1 MAEFKLGRIKFVYQ
15 GAWSQNFAYV
25 VDDVVTVSGKTYI
38 CVVSHTSTNTT
49 TGFATD
55 LAFNPTKWSIIAEG
69 QLWRGSWANNTYY
82 NSGDLIQYG
91 GLVYTANTAHTSV
104 ATNAPLTVTG
114 ASGTGSVATITFAS
128 QVVQPFLVGSS
139 ITVAGITTTASGYN
153 ATATV
158 TACTLTSVSYT
169 NSTTATYTTAG
180 TVVGTLQTGLETDQ
194 SKWDIFAQAFS
205 WNNAWAINTR
215 YKVRDLIYYGGQT
228 YVCNA
233 AHVSA
238 NTIAL
243 GLENNQSKWDSF
255 NAGFLYTGTWNNAG
269 VTRYRLNDIVRYGAD
284 LWICTTQHT
293 STSSFDDT
301 KWSIFV
307 NGFQFE
313 NSWTG
318 GTTYQIGDMVT
329 YGGNTYTATQNH
341 STVQIPSTATAY
353 WQPYTSGF
361 SYQGDYVTT
370 TDYKIGSVV
379 RAGGYTYL
387 SLVDSAQAVVQIVS
401 TTSGTNVVNLA
412 SALTIT
418 AASVT
423 STTATLTY
431 ASQPSIPFA
440 VGQTIVVAGVT
451 NTAYNGTFKVTGSP
465 TTTQVQYT
473 LAGAPASSSGGTVV
487 STTSGL
493 IVNIPIN
500 VATNVGNLLTTKVYY
515 VRTINATSFTVSL
528 TSGGTDET
536 LATTTAQTVAAS
548 TDPSPPFATYWTRL
562 NSGIRWN
569 AQSQSFSALSGTNIV
584 GSGSGAT
591 FDVTVSGTVYTA
603 TVAGGGTGYGST
615 NTLKILGSSLGG
627 ISPANDLTI
636 TVNTVSSGVIQS
648 AGISVSG
655 QSVTWK
661 TGTAYVLGDAVFF
674 GANSYICVLAH
685 IGASGN
691 RPDADITA
699 TYWNLLAS
707 GSEPAVLTTQGDT
720 FYYGV
725 NGPTRLPIGSD
736 GQVLRVSGTQPAWQ
750 YYGIINNLVYVAP
763 SGTDTVGDG
772 QGLTIDKPWQT
783 VRYAAKQV
791 EDGYQNTS
799 AALLLAKNKQF
810 ILKEVSNYVAYTYKA
825 SVTGTNTG
833 AFTTANTD
841 GLSVGMPI
849 RFSSQTG
856 TLTLATLAF
865 NNTTTYYVQ
874 AITAGASFTVSAT
887 YGGVAL
893 TAAGTGTAVA
903 SYYTSILSKIER
915 DAGYVLDGVIFDVSH
930 GGTAKT
936 VTNARAYL
944 NYAGTGYTNTD
955 TQSQIPQFIGAQ
967 TYMSTL
973 LGNVLANTVPS
984 SNYQILNSVG
994 TVANQIIDTTLTS
1007 ETGSTALAQS
1017 LITIVTNALAAGVST
1032 NIPPASQPNTTISVK
1047 TGTFNEVLP
1056 IVIPS
1061 NTAIVGDELRSTVI
1075 QPQSAIPA
1083 LVNDKS
1089 KSINALNR
1097 VKTIVSSVM
1106 ANTPVTPSATHA
1118 YSFATVTATSS
1129 GGTSTITFANQAT
1142 APFIVGQKITVS
1154 GVTPTGFNGS
1164 KTVTACTTT
1173 SVSFTGGTSG
1183 PQTIAGIVT
1192 NQDTSLP
1199 AGDTGSLAATTR
1211 VVTNV
1216 NLMQDMLLNGQAQQI
1231 AYTFTNPTNYNTSY
1245 LGGFGD
1251 GKAQVIQNYQFI
1263 KDEISAYLNT
1273 NYNAVWTAL
1282 GAGGQ
1287 ANCQRDV
1294 GYILDAL
1301 QYDMTYG
1308 CNNQSLIAGSSY
1320 YSYYVL
1326 TIAAVEKEATVA
1338 AYRRLQQVI
1347 SQVVTKASVVVSAGN
1362 STSQVT
1368 SGSAGSAT
1376 AAAFGAERI
1385 GDIVYYLN
1393 NANGNSNTWIGT
1405 GTIATTVLTLSAKA
1419 SGTVV
1424 PGTAVT
1430 GTGVSIGTYILAQA
1444 TSTTAAIA
1452 SPTYASGGTAGAQTF
1467 VVNSATGIVAGQ
1479 LVVGTGVPAGSYVIS
1494 SYTTST
1500 TITLVDYWGNPALLT
1515 VQATGTYNFY
1525 TPGGTGT
1532 YNINVSQT
1540 VASATTITGSSTITP
1555 VTSGA
1560 IGLATSELQ
1569 ASFNLVQDRKTEI
1582 QSDTTVWVQKFYQ
1595 TLAFNTTTCYRD
1607 AGYIVDALSY
1617 DFALGTN
1624 FNSII
1629 SAKSYFRAI
1638 SSAQVVINEQ
1648 LAAEVGSIKFICYK
1662 IRSIAGAGSVVQV
1675 QNLVDDIN
1683 QYVVGG
1689 AVPRFFTWPDYTSI
1703 GANTAAAAKVIWRNK
1718 AFIQAE
1724 ISSFLSTNY
1733 SSVWTSIVQA
1743 TCTRDVGYIVDAIRY
1758 DLTYG
1763 GNYASKQAG
1772 IAYYSRLNASF
1783 QIGAYE
1789 KVATLDAYTLLG
1801 TLVSAIAQNGAYTPL
1816 QGTVS
1821 RVTASAYGTGTEGTA
1836 AAALVTIVYNYI
1848 DTGLTTGAP
1857 KITITGIAGTTT
1869 FTSGTHGLAVGDE
1882 VIPQSTANG
1891 LVAGTIYY
1899 VASIPLTTTFT
1910 LAATWGGPAITTF
1923 TNGTGL
1929 SIVAEKTNNPA
1940 VSWVSTALKDSA
1952 TTMLGSKAT
1961 LQTSITSY
1969 ISTNYPN
1976 LVYNSAT
1983 CQRDVGYVLDAV
1995 AYDFMLGTN
2004 YKTIK
2009 AAMAYYQAQ
2018 SAVVIASQKA
2028 ATYSAFG
2035 QLQTLLQTTLATNPT
2050 ALARMNA
2057 VMSTFLAIVDNGIGE
2072 TPEING
2078 TLTYNN
2084 SLSTI
2089 QGAEVLRANRSFIA
2103 SELAAYTTASYGGTV
2118 TTTTATTDLFTV
2130 GVNHNFTVGD
2140 PVVFSGTAIT
2150 SSGITIGTTYYIKTA
2165 PSATTFTVS
2174 ATSGGATVDV
2184 TANGSG
2190 STMFVRYS
2198 YSLAKCLRD
2207 SNLFI
2212 EAMVYDL
2219 QYPGNYKSLRA
2230 AELYVNAVKG
2240 SERSDMFR
2248 VRNGSGLRN
2257 CTLSGLSAG
2266 MTNANS
2272 YGTKRPL
2279 AGAFVALDPG
2289 FGPNDSNVWV
2299 NTRSH
2304 YSQNVTM
2311 FGTGCSGAKIDAALH
2326 AGGNKSMVKN
2336 DFTTIISDGIGVWC
2350 TGAGSLTELVS
2361 VFNYYGY
2368 AGYLAE
2374 LGGRIRATNGNSSYG
2389 TYGVIAEGVD
2399 TYETP
2404 LYATINNRYFGAQI
2418 TTVVTD
2424 LTNKILRFEYG
2435 NAGSNYSN
2443 VVPTIS
2449 GSGYNAVAVGNEF
2462 RDAAMF
2468 ETRTID
2474 NNDGTSTSVG
2484 GTSYVTATNSAQ
2496 NGDKYEI
2503 TIAATDAVLTGA
2515 YNGMRIQITAGS
2527 GVGQYANIL
2536 SYLNGTKVAQVTKD
2550 SFVPLTVTSTAS
2562 VGDLLYVASTA
2573 TLYANMPIYL
2583 GGTTDS
2589 LTANTL
2595 YYVKTIVDSTTFT
2608 VSTTSGGTAV
2618 DIVTGTPP
2626 DSLSIP
2632 LYAAG
2637 WDHVVPGTTIS
2648 NAIDLTSG
2656 YIIEPRIS
2664 YSAPGFTSVARTM
2677 PGSPATWSAAT
2688 YGNGRFVAVAAGSTS
2703 TGYSADGLTWATA
2716 GANTGTQNWVDIV
2729 YAGGEGAVA
2738 TAIVGGFGG
2747 TAAVLTAVL
2756 GSGLTAN
2763 QVIGVTIV
2771 NGGAGFTTP
2780 PTIVFTS
2787 ASGVGATA
2795 TATVLNGA
2803 IASITMNING
2813 SGYLTAPTV
2822 TAATDRVSSVTMTS
2836 WGKNYY
2842 GTPTITFSNPGNV
2855 TTTAWASTTSVTQ
2868 GAYIIT
2874 VDQNIY
2880 LVTSAAT
2887 STGATKPIHT
2897 SGSAANGTAT
2907 LQYYAT
2913 AAAGTAVMSNYGVQS
2928 VTMTVYGNGY
2938 TTIPT
2943 VTIRDTTAKFV
2954 TIANG
2959 AAVSA
2964 WQDATT
2970 PSAAWTGGA
2979 STSSKTDLNS
2989 LAYGAGLYIA
2999 VGGTS
3004 GTASVISSTDPTSGG
3019 SWVDRTSNINTA
3031 NALSTGS
3038 WTAITYGAGT
3048 FLAINGG
3055 GGNKTAW
3062 CTGNPQSWTAGGN
3075 LPAGGNWTSVA
3086 FGNGR
3091 FVAIRSG
3098 SAVTAISI
3106 DFGVTWVS
3114 SQANALS
3121 AQLPSS
3127 ETWVN
3132 VKYGQGLFVA
3142 IASGTAACAT
3152 SPDGINWTVQAMQ
3165 SSSNWL
3171 ALAFGNPNNNPTW
3184 IAASNTSGTL
3194 GQVIKTGAR
3203 ALGRMKV
3210 VSGVVNEVRTIEPGS
3225 GYPKGTATATTVTTN
3240 LITADQTYNL
3250 VDSQPIVF
3258 TGTNG
3263 GGLIANTRYY
3273 VIGSTITSTQFK
3285 VSLTA
3290 GSATPV
3296 TLTTETINMAW
3307 QASPIATQTDP
3318 NKVKTAAIV
3327 QRMGNGVLG
3336 NPSFPN
3342 RGTNNATATASVVGD
3357 GFSDLY
3363 QTSSFINVSGLYS
3376 LPQAGANVQF
3386 STLTSS
3392 YYKLVAVTNV
3402 LGVPGNYTAQFQIN
3416 PALTTATAP
3425 IHGTL
3430 ITTKLKYS
3438 QVRLTGHDFLY
3449 IGTGGKDKTN
3459 YPFVDPTTA
3468 IQANQQLSSGG
3479 GRVFFTSTDQDGNF
3493 NVGNLFGVQQATGTA
3508 TLNASAFNLA
3518 GLQSLTLGAVTL
3530 GIGSATITQFSTD
3543 PYFTANSDNIVPTQK
3558 AIKSYITAQIGG
3570 GSSSLNV
3577 NTLTAG
3583 QVFLAN
3589 NTISNTTGAQIKV
3602 TSKMNFVGGIDG
3614 SPVALGFFMQR

>member
-55 LAFNPTKWSIIAEG
+55 LAFNPTKWNIVAEG
-69 QLWRGSWANNTYY
+69 QLWRGSWTNNTYY

-114 ASGTGSVATITFAS
+114 ASGSGSVVTITFAS
-128 QVVQPFLVGSS
+128 QIVQPFLVGSS

-158 TACTLTSVSYT
+158 TACTTTSVSYANAT
-169 NSTTATYTTAG
+169 SATYTSGG
-180 TVVGTLQTGLETDQ
+180 TIVGTLQTGLETDQ
-194 SKWDIFAQAFS
+194 SKWDVFAQAFS

-238 NTIAL
+238 NTLAL
-243 GLENNQSKWDSF
+243 GLENDQSKWDSF
-255 NAGFLYTGTWNNAG
+255 NAGFLYTGNFAG
-269 VTRYRLNDIVRYGAD
+269 STRYRLNDIVRYGAD
-284 LWICTTQHT
+284 LWICTTQHSST
-293 STSSFDDT
+293 STFDDT

-329 YGGNTYTATQNH
+329 YGGNTYTAIQNH

-361 SYQGDYVTT
+361 TYQGDYAVATA
-370 TDYKIGSVV
+370 YKIGSVV
-379 RAGGYTYL
+379 RTGGYTYL
-387 SLVDSAQAVVQIVS
+387 ALVDNVQAVVQVVS
-401 TTSGTNVVNLA
+401 TTSGTNVINLA
-412 SALTIT
+412 GSLNIT

-431 ASQPSIPFA
+431 ASQPSIPFV

-451 NTAYNGTFKVTGSP
+451 NTAYNGTFTVTGSP

-473 LAGAPASSSGGTVV
+473 LSGSPASSSGGTVT

-493 IVNIPIN
+493 IVNVPIN
-500 VATNVGNLLTTKVYY
+500 VASNVGNLLTTSTYY
-515 VRTINATSFTVSL
+515 VRTINATSFTV
-528 TSGGTDET
+528 GTTPSAGSDFT
-536 LATTTAQTVAAS
+536 LATTTAQTVAAT

-569 AQSQSFSALSGTNIV
+569 AQAQSFTGLSGTNII
-584 GSGSGAT
+584 GTGSGAT
-591 FDVTVSGTVYTA
+591 FNVTVSGTVYTA
-603 TVAGGGTGYGST
+603 TVAGGGTGYAST
-615 NTLKILGSSLGG
+615 NTLKILGTSLGG
-627 ISPANDLTI
+627 ITPANDLTI
-636 TVNTVSSGVIQS
+636 TVNTVSSGVIQ
-648 AGISVSG
+648 ALGISVSG

-691 RPDADITA
+691 RPDADTTA

-720 FYYGV
+720 FFYGV
-725 NGPTRLPIGSD
+725 NGPTRLPVGSD

-763 SGTDTVGDG
+763 SGTDTLGNG

-799 AALLLAKNKQF
+799 AAMLLAKNKQF
-810 ILKEVSNYVAYTYKA
+810 ILKEVSNYVTYTYKA

-833 AFTTANTD
+833 AFTTGNTS

-849 RFSSQTG
+849 RFSAQTG
-856 TLTLATLAF
+856 SMTIATVAIS
-865 NNTTTYYVQ
+865 NTTTYYVQ
-874 AITAGASFTVSAT
+874 SITANASFTVAST
-887 YGGVAL
+887 YNGSAL
-893 TAAGTGTAVA
+893 TAAGTGTATV
-903 SYYTSILSKIER
+903 SYYTSLASEIER

-944 NYAGTGYTNTD
+944 NSAGTGYINTA
-955 TQSQIPQFIGAQ
+955 TQSQIPQFVGAQ

-973 LGNVLANTVPS
+973 IGNVLANTVPS
-984 SNYQILNSVG
+984 SNYQTLNSVG
-994 TVANQIIDTTLTS
+994 TVASQIIDTTLTA

-1017 LITIVTNALAAGVST
+1017 LITIVTNALTAGVST

-1097 VKTIVSSVM
+1097 VKAIVSSVM
-1106 ANTPVTPSATHA
+1106 ANTAVTPSASHA
-1118 YSFATVTATSS
+1118 YSFATLTATST
-1129 GGTSTITFANQAT
+1129 GGTSTITFASQAT
-1142 APFIVGQKITVS
+1142 APFVVGQKITVS
-1154 GVTPTGFNGS
+1154 GVTPVGFNGS

-1173 SVSFTGGTSG
+1173 SVSFTGGTAG

-1199 AGDTGSLAATTR
+1199 AGDTGSLAATTS

-1231 AYTFTNPTNYNTSY
+1231 AYTFTNPSNYNTTY

-1251 GKAQVIQNYQFI
+1251 GKAQIVQNYQFI
-1263 KDEISAYLNT
+1263 KDEISAFLNT

-1282 GAGGQ
+1282 GGTGQ
-1287 ANCQRDV
+1287 ALCQRDV
-1294 GYILDAL
+1294 GYLLDAL

-1326 TIAAVEKEATVA
+1326 TIAQTEKVATVA
-1338 AYRRLQQVI
+1338 AYKRLQQVV
-1347 SQVVTKASVVVSAGN
+1347 SQIVTKASVVVSAGN

-1368 SGSAGSAT
+1368 SGSAGSVT
-1376 AAAFGAERI
+1376 AAAFAAERI
-1385 GDIVYYLN
+1385 GDTVYYLN
-1393 NANGNSNTWIGT
+1393 NSNANSSTWVGT
-1405 GTIATTVLTLSAKA
+1405 GTIATTVLTLTAVA

-1424 PGTAVT
+1424 PATAIT
-1430 GTGVSIGTYILAQA
+1430 GTGVSIGTYIIAQA
-1444 TSTTAAIA
+1444 TSTASAIA
-1452 SPTYASGGTAGAQTF
+1452 SPTYASGGTSGAQTF
-1467 VVNSATGIVAGQ
+1467 VVSSATGIVAGQ

-1494 SYTTST
+1494 SYTSGT

-1515 VQATGTYNFY
+1515 TQATGTYNFY
-1525 TPGGTGT
+1525 TPGGVGT

-1540 VASATTITGSSTITP
+1540 VTPAITITGSSTITP

-1560 IGLATSELQ
+1560 ISLATSALQ
-1569 ASFNLVQDRKTEI
+1569 ASFNLVQARKTEI
-1582 QSDTTVWVQKFYQ
+1582 QSDATVWVQKFYQ

-1638 SSAQVVINEQ
+1638 SSAQVVINTQ
-1648 LAAEVGSIKFICYK
+1648 LAAEVGSIRFIGYK

-1683 QYVVGG
+1683 EYVVGG
-1689 AVPRFFTWPDYTSI
+1689 AVPRFFTWPDYTGIS
-1703 GANTAAAAKVIWRNK
+1703 ANPAAAAKVIWRNK

-1743 TCTRDVGYIVDAIRY
+1743 TCTRDIGYIVDAIRY

-1763 GNYASKQAG
+1763 GNSASKQAG
-1772 IAYYSRLNASF
+1772 IAYYSRLTSGF
-1783 QIGAYE
+1783 QIAGTE
-1789 KVATLDAYTLLG
+1789 KVATLAAYTLLG
-1801 TLVSAIAQNGAYTPL
+1801 TLVSAIAQNGAYSAL

-1821 RVTASAYGTGTEGTA
+1821 RVSATAYGTGTEGTA
-1836 AAALVTIVYNYI
+1836 AAALVTIVYNYV
-1848 DTGLTTGAP
+1848 DLGLTSGAP
-1857 KITITGIAGTTT
+1857 QITITTIAGTTT
-1869 FTSGTHGLAVGDE
+1869 FTSGTHGLAIGDE
-1882 VIPQSTANG
+1882 VIPQTTANG

-1899 VASIPLTTTFT
+1899 VASIPLGTTFT
-1910 LAATWGGPAITTF
+1910 LAATWGGAAITTF

-1929 SIVAEKTNNPA
+1929 SIVAEKTNNPSI
-1940 VSWVSTALKDSA
+1940 SWVATTLKDST
-1952 TTMLGSKAT
+1952 TTMLGSKSA

-1983 CQRDVGYVLDAV
+1983 CQRDIGYVLDAV

-2004 YKTIK
+2004 FKTIK

-2018 SAVVIASQKA
+2018 SAVVIASQKM

-2057 VMSTFLAIVDNGIGE
+2057 VMATFLAIVDKGVGE

-2089 QGAEVLRANRSFIA
+2089 QGAEVLRANKSFIA
-2103 SELAAYTTASYGGTV
+2103 SELAAFTTASYGGTV
-2118 TTTTATTDLFTV
+2118 TTTTASTDLFTV

-2140 PVVFSGTAIT
+2140 PVVFSGTLIT
-2150 SSGITIGTTYYIKTA
+2150 SSGVTLGTTYYIKTI
-2165 PSATTFTVS
+2165 PSPTTFTVS
-2174 ATSGGATVDV
+2174 ATSGGTTVDV

-2240 SERSDMFR
+2240 SQASDMFR

-2272 YGTKRPL
+2272 YGTKRPM

-2368 AGYLAE
+2368 AGYMAE

-2404 LYATINNRYFGAQI
+2404 LYATINNRYFGAQV
-2418 TTVVTD
+2418 TAVVTD

-2449 GSGYNAVAVGNEF
+2449 GSGYNAIAVGDEF
-2462 RDAAMF
+2462 RDAALF

-2496 NGDKYEI
+2496 SGDKYSI

-2515 YNGMRIQITAGS
+2515 YNGMRVQITAGS

-2536 SYLNGTKVAQVTKD
+2536 TYLNGTKVAQVVKD
-2550 SFVPLTVTSTAS
+2550 SFATLTVTGTTTT
-2562 VGDLLYVASTA
+2562 VLQVASTA
-2573 TLYANMPIYL
+2573 TLYLNMPIYL
-2583 GGTTDS
+2583 GATTGVALS
-2589 LTANTL
+2589 ANTL
-2595 YYVKTIVDSTTFT
+2595 YFVKTIPDGTTFT
-2608 VSTTSGGTAV
+2608 VSSTSGGTA
-2618 DIVTGTPP
+2618 ITGLTTT
-2626 DSLSIP
+2626 SGQTIS

-2637 WDHVVPGTTIS
+2637 WDHVVPGTTIV

-2664 YSAPGFTSVARTM
+2664 YTSPGFTSVAKTM
-2677 PGSPATWSAAT
+2677 PATATWSAAA

-2703 TGYSADGLTWATA
+2703 TGYSTDGLTWATA
-2716 GANTGTQNWVDIV
+2716 GANTGTQNWVDVI

-2738 TAIVGGFGG
+2738 TAVVGGFGG

-2756 GSGLTAN
+2756 GTGLTAN
-2763 QVIGVTIV
+2763 QVVSVTIV

-2803 IASITMNING
+2803 IASITMTING

-2822 TAATDRVSSVTMTS
+2822 TAAVDRVSSVTMNS

-2842 GTPTITFSNPGNV
+2842 GTPTVTFSNPGGV
-2855 TTTAWASTTSVTQ
+2855 TTQAWAATTSVAQ
-2868 GAYIIT
+2868 GTYLLT

-2880 LVTSAAT
+2880 LVTSSAT
-2887 STGATKPIHT
+2887 STGATKPVHT
-2897 SGSAANGTAT
+2897 TGSAANGTAT

-2928 VTMTVYGNGY
+2928 ITMTNYGNSY
-2938 TTIPT
+2938 STVPT

-2970 PSAAWTGGA
+2970 PTTAWTGGA

-3004 GTASVISSTDPTSGG
+3004 GTASVISSTDPTTGG
-3019 SWVDRTSNINTA
+3019 SWVDRSSNINTA

-3075 LPAGGNWTSVA
+3075 LPASGNWTSVA
-3086 FGNGR
+3086 YGNGR
-3091 FVAIRSG
+3091 FVAIQSG
-3098 SAVTAISI
+3098 SAVTAIST

-3114 SQANALS
+3114 SQANAFS

-3127 ETWVN
+3127 QTWTRI
-3132 VKYGQGLFVA
+3132 KYGQGLFMA
-3142 IASGTAACAT
+3142 IASSTAVCAT
-3152 SPDGINWTVQAMQ
+3152 SPDGINWTVRAMQ

-3194 GQVIKTGAR
+3194 GQFIKTGAQ
-3203 ALGRMKV
+3203 ALGRVKV
-3210 VSGVVNEVRTIEPGS
+3210 ISGVVNEVRTIEPGS
-3225 GYPKGTATATTVTTN
+3225 GYSKGTATATTVTTN

-3258 TGTNG
+3258 TGTSAG
-3263 GGLIANTRYY
+3263 GITANTTYY

-3290 GSATPV
+3290 GSATAIP
-3296 TLTTETINMAW
+3296 LTTATISMSW

-3318 NKVKTAAIV
+3318 NKVKTAAIT

-3357 GFSDLY
+3357 GYSDLY

-3376 LPQAGANVQF
+3376 LPQAGANIQF
-3386 STLTSS
+3386 STLSTS

-3402 LGVPGNYTAQFQIN
+3402 LGIPGNYTAQFQIN

-3425 IHGTL
+3425 IHATL

-3459 YPFVDPTTA
+3459 YPYVDPTTA

>member
-55 LAFNPTKWSIIAEG
+55 LAFNPTKWNIVAEG
-69 QLWRGSWANNTYY
+69 QAWRSSWVNNTYY
-82 NSGDLIQYG
+82 NAGDLVQYG
-91 GLVYTANTAHTSV
+91 GLVYTANTAHTSI

-114 ASGTGSVATITFAS
+114 ATGSGSIATITFAT

-158 TACTLTSVSYT
+158 TSCTTTSVSYSNAT
-169 NSTTATYTTAG
+169 SATYTSGG

-228 YVCNA
+228 YVCNQ

-238 NTIAL
+238 NTLAL
-243 GLENNQSKWDSF
+243 GLENDQSKWDSF
-255 NAGFLYTGTWNNAG
+255 NAGFLYTGIWLAT
-269 VTRYRLNDIVRYGAD
+269 TRYKLNDIVRYGAD
-284 LWICTTQHT
+284 LWICTTQHSST
-293 STSSFDDT
+293 STFDDT

-313 NSWTG
+313 NSWSG
-318 GTTYQIGDMVT
+318 STTYQIGDMVT
-329 YGGNTYTATQNH
+329 YGGNTYTAIQNH
-341 STVQIPSTATAY
+341 STSQTPSTATAY

-361 SYQGDYVTT
+361 SYQGDYAVATA
-370 TDYKIGSVV
+370 YKIGSVV
-379 RAGGYTYL
+379 RNGGYTYL
-387 SLVDSAQAVVQIVS
+387 SLVDNVQAVVQVVS
-401 TTSGTNVVNLA
+401 TTSGTNTINLA

-423 STTATLTY
+423 SNVATLTF
-431 ASQPSIPFA
+431 AAQPSIPFA
-440 VGQTIVVAGVT
+440 AGQTIVVAGVT
-451 NTAYNGTFKVTGSP
+451 NTVYNGTYTVTGST
-465 TTTQVQYT
+465 TTTQVQYALVGT
-473 LAGAPASSSGGTVV
+473 PASSSGGTVV

-493 IVNIPIN
+493 IVNVPIN
-500 VATNVGNLLTTKVYY
+500 VASAVGNLLTTSTYY
-515 VRTINATSFTVSL
+515 VRTINATSFTVGS
-528 TSGGTDET
+528 TPNAGSDFT
-536 LATTTAQTVAAS
+536 LATTTAQTVAAL

-562 NSGIRWN
+562 NAGIRWN
-569 AQSQSFSALSGTNIV
+569 AQSQTFTGLSATNITGSGTSATFTVIASGTTYTVTVTNG
-584 GSGSGAT
+584 GSGYA
-591 FDVTVSGTVYTA
+591 
-603 TVAGGGTGYGST
+603 ST
-615 NTLKILGSSLGG
+615 NTLKIVGTSLGG
-627 ISPANDLTI
+627 VSPVNDLTL
-636 TVNTVSSGVIQS
+636 TVNTVSSGVIQIGGVS
-648 AGISVSG
+648 ISG

-661 TGTAYVLGDAVFF
+661 SGTAYVLGDAVFF

-691 RPDADITA
+691 RPDADTTA
-699 TYWNLLAS
+699 TYWNLLAA

-720 FYYGV
+720 FFYGV

-763 SGTDTVGDG
+763 SGTDTMGNG
-772 QGLTIDKPWQT
+772 QGLTIDKPWLT

-791 EDGYQNTS
+791 EDGYQNVNAT
-799 AALLLAKNKQF
+799 LLLAKNKQF
-810 ILKEVSNYVAYTYKA
+810 ILKEVSNYVTYTYKA
-825 SVTGTNTG
+825 SVTGTSSG
-833 AFTTANTD
+833 SFTTSNTA
-841 GLSVGMPI
+841 GLNVGMPF

-856 TLTLATLAF
+856 SMTISSAAIS
-865 NNTTTYYVQ
+865 NSTTYYIQ
-874 AITAGASFTVSAT
+874 AIISNTSFTVAST
-887 YGGVAL
+887 YGGTAL
-893 TAAGTGTAVA
+893 TAAGSGTATV
-903 SYYTSILSKIER
+903 SYYTSLGSEIER
-915 DAGYVLDGVIFDVSH
+915 DAGYVLEGVIFDVGH

-944 NYAGTGYTNTD
+944 NLAGTGYINTA
-955 TQSQIPQFIGAQ
+955 TQSQITQFVGAQ
-967 TYMSTL
+967 SYMSTL
-973 LGNVLANTVPS
+973 LGNILAGTAPS
-984 SNYQILNSVG
+984 SNYQSLNSVG
-994 TVANQIIDTTLTS
+994 TVASQIFDTTLTA

-1017 LITIVTNALAAGVST
+1017 LITIVTNALTAGVST
-1032 NIPPASQPNTTISVK
+1032 GIPPASQPNTTISVK

-1075 QPQSAIPA
+1075 QPQLAIAA

-1089 KSINALNR
+1089 KSINSLNR
-1097 VKTIVSSVM
+1097 VKSIVSSVM
-1106 ANTPVTPSATHA
+1106 ANTPVSPSATHA
-1118 YSFATVTATSS
+1118 YSFATLTASS
-1129 GGTSTITFANQAT
+1129 SAGTSTITFAAQST
-1142 APFIVGQKITVS
+1142 APFVVGQKITIS
-1154 GVTPTGFNGS
+1154 GVTPIGFNGS

-1173 SVSFTGGTSG
+1173 SVSFSGSTAG
-1183 PQTIAGIVT
+1183 PQTIAGIVN

-1199 AGDTGSLAATTR
+1199 AGDTGSSAATTS
-1211 VVTNV
+1211 VVANV
-1216 NLMQDMLLNGQAQQI
+1216 NIMQDMLLNGQAQQV
-1231 AYTFTNPTNYNTSY
+1231 AYTFTNPTNYNTTY
-1245 LGGFGD
+1245 LNGFGD
-1251 GKAQVIQNYQFI
+1251 GKAQIVQNYQFI
-1263 KDEISAYLNT
+1263 KDEISAFLNT

-1282 GAGGQ
+1282 GGTGQ
-1287 ANCQRDV
+1287 ALCQRDV
-1294 GYILDAL
+1294 GYLLDAL

-1326 TIAAVEKEATVA
+1326 TIAATEKVATVA
-1338 AYRRLQQVI
+1338 AYKRLQQVV
-1347 SQVVTKASVVVSAGN
+1347 SQIVTKTSVVVSAGN
-1362 STSQVT
+1362 ATSQVT
-1368 SGSAGSAT
+1368 SGSAGSVT
-1376 AAAFGAERI
+1376 AAAFAAERI
-1385 GDIVYYLN
+1385 GDTVYYLN
-1393 NANGNSNTWIGT
+1393 NSNANSNTWIGT
-1405 GTIATTVLTLSAKA
+1405 GTIATTVLTLTAIS

-1424 PGTAVT
+1424 PATAVT
-1430 GTGVSIGTYILAQA
+1430 GTGISIGTYITAQA
-1444 TSTTAAIA
+1444 TSTASAIA
-1452 SPTYASGGTAGAQTF
+1452 TTAYASGGTGGSQTF
-1467 VVNSATGIVAGQ
+1467 VVASGTGVAAGQ

-1494 SYTTST
+1494 SYTTGT

-1515 VQATGTYNFY
+1515 TQATGTYNFY
-1525 TPGGTGT
+1525 TPGGVGT

-1540 VASATTITGSSTITP
+1540 VTPAITVTGSSTITP

-1560 IGLATSELQ
+1560 ISLASSALQ
-1569 ASFNLVQDRKTEI
+1569 ASFNLVQARKTEI

-1595 TLAFNTTTCYRD
+1595 TLSFNTTTCYRD

-1624 FNSII
+1624 FASII

-1638 SSAQVVINEQ
+1638 SSAQVVINNQ
-1648 LAAEVGSIKFICYK
+1648 LAAEVGSIRFIGYK

-1683 QYVVGG
+1683 GFIVGG
-1689 AVPRFFTWPDYTSI
+1689 AVPRFFTWPDYTGMS
-1703 GANTAAAAKVIWRNK
+1703 ANRAAAAKVIWRNK

-1743 TCTRDVGYIVDAIRY
+1743 TCTRDIGYIVDAIRY

-1763 GNYASKQAG
+1763 GNSASKQAG

-1783 QIGAYE
+1783 QIAGTE
-1789 KVATLDAYTLLG
+1789 KVATLAAYTLLG
-1801 TLVSAIAQNGAYTPL
+1801 TLVSAIAQNGAYSAL

-1821 RVTASAYGTGTEGTA
+1821 RVSATAYGTGTEGTA
-1836 AAALVTIVYNYI
+1836 AAALVTIVYNYV
-1848 DTGLTTGAP
+1848 DLGLTSGAP
-1857 KITITGIAGTTT
+1857 QITITGIAGTTT
-1869 FTSGTHGLAVGDE
+1869 FTSGTHGLAIGDE
-1882 VIPQSTANG
+1882 VIPQTTANG

-1899 VASIPLTTTFT
+1899 VASIPLGTTFT
-1910 LAATWGGPAITTF
+1910 LAATWGGAAITTF

-1929 SIVAEKTNNPA
+1929 SIVAETTNNA
-1940 VSWVSTALKDSA
+1940 TTSWVAATLTASA
-1952 TTMLGSKAT
+1952 TTMLGAKAT
-1961 LQTSITSY
+1961 LQTAITSY

-2004 YKTIK
+2004 FKTIK

-2018 SAVVIASQKA
+2018 SAVVIASQKM
-2028 ATYSAFG
+2028 ATYAAFG
-2035 QLQTLLQTTLATNPT
+2035 QLQTLLQTTLATNT
-2050 ALARMNA
+2050 SALASMNA
-2057 VMSTFLAIVDNGIGE
+2057 VMATFLAIVDKGVGE

-2089 QGAEVLRANRSFIA
+2089 QGAEVLRANKSFIA

-2118 TTTTATTDLFTV
+2118 TTTTASTDLFTV

-2140 PVVFSGTAIT
+2140 PVVFSGTLIT
-2150 SSGITIGTTYYIKTA
+2150 SSGVTLGTTYYIKTI
-2165 PSATTFTVS
+2165 PSPTTFTVS
-2174 ATSGGATVDV
+2174 ATSGGTTVDV

-2240 SERSDMFR
+2240 SQASDMFR

-2272 YGTKRPL
+2272 YGTKRPM

-2289 FGPNDSNVWV
+2289 FGPNDQNVWV
-2299 NTRSH
+2299 STRSH

-2350 TGAGSLTELVS
+2350 TGSGSLTELVS

-2374 LGGRIRATNGNSSYG
+2374 LGGRMRATNGNSSYG

-2404 LYATINNRYFGAQI
+2404 LYANINNRYFGAQVTSVI
-2418 TTVVTD
+2418 TD
-2424 LTNKILRFEYG
+2424 LTNKILRLEFG
-2435 NAGSNYSN
+2435 NAGSGYSN

-2449 GSGYNAVAVGNEF
+2449 ASGYNAIAIGDEF
-2462 RDAAMF
+2462 RDGAVF
-2468 ETRTID
+2468 ETRLID
-2474 NNDGTSTSVG
+2474 NGDGTSSSVG
-2484 GTSYVTATNSAQ
+2484 GTNYVTATNSAQ
-2496 NGDKYEI
+2496 SGTKYDI
-2503 TIAATDAVLTGA
+2503 TIAATDAALTGA

-2536 SYLNGTKVAQVTKD
+2536 TYANGTKLAQVVKD
-2550 SFVPLTVTSTAS
+2550 SFATLTITGTTTTV
-2562 VGDLLYVASTA
+2562 LQVASTG
-2573 TLYANMPIYL
+2573 TLYLNMPIYL
-2583 GGTTDS
+2583 SATTGAV

-2595 YYVKTIVDSTTFT
+2595 YFVKTIPDGTTFT
-2608 VSTTSGGTAV
+2608 VSSSSGGSAITGLTATSGQT
-2618 DIVTGTPP
+2618 I
-2626 DSLSIP
+2626 S

-2637 WDHVVPGTTIS
+2637 WDHIVPGTTIVS
-2648 NAIDLTSG
+2648 AIDLTSG

-2664 YSAPGFTSVARTM
+2664 YTAPGFNATARTM
-2677 PGSPATWSAAT
+2677 SATATWNAAA
-2688 YGNGRFVAVAAGSTS
+2688 YGNGRFVAVANGSTS
-2703 TGYSADGLTWATA
+2703 TSYSTNGTTWATA
-2716 GANTGTQNWVDIV
+2716 GANTGTDAWTDLI
-2729 YAGGEGAVA
+2729 YAGGEGATA
-2738 TAIVGGFGG
+2738 TAVVGGFGG

-2756 GSGLTAN
+2756 GTGLTAN
-2763 QVIGVTIV
+2763 QVVGVTIV

-2787 ASGVGATA
+2787 ASGTGATA

-2803 IASITMNING
+2803 IASITMTING

-2822 TAATDRVSSVTMTS
+2822 TAAVDRVSSVTMNS

-2842 GTPTITFSNPGNV
+2842 GTPSVTFSNPGGV
-2855 TTTAWASTTSVTQ
+2855 TTQAWTSTTSVTQ
-2868 GAYIIT
+2868 GAYLIT

-2880 LVTSAAT
+2880 LVTSSAT
-2887 STGATKPIHT
+2887 STGATKPTHT
-2897 SGSAANGTAT
+2897 TGSAANGSAT

-2928 VTMTVYGNGY
+2928 ITMTNYGNGY
-2938 TTIPT
+2938 TAIPT
-2943 VTIRDTTAKFV
+2943 VTIRDTTAKFL
-2954 TIANG
+2954 TISG
-2959 AAVSA
+2959 GSTSTA

-2970 PSAAWTGGA
+2970 PTTAWTAGA
-2979 STSSKTDLNS
+2979 GTAKTN
-2989 LAYGAGLYIA
+2989 LASVVYGAGLYIA
-2999 VGGTS
+2999 VGGAS
-3004 GTASVISSTDPTSGG
+3004 GTASAVSATDPTSGG
-3019 SWVDRTSNINTA
+3019 SWVDRSGSIT
-3031 NALSTGS
+3031 ALSTGS
-3038 WTAITYGAGT
+3038 YTGIAYGAGS
-3048 FLAINGG
+3048 FVAINGG
-3055 GGNKTAW
+3055 GGNKTSI
-3062 CTGNPQSWTAGGN
+3062 CTGNPSSWTAGGL
-3075 LPAGGNWTSVA
+3075 LPSSGNWTSIA
-3086 FGNGR
+3086 YGNGR
-3091 FVAIRSG
+3091 FVAIQSG
-3098 SAVTAISI
+3098 AAATAISTDLGI
-3106 DFGVTWVS
+3106 TWVS

-3127 ETWVN
+3127 QTWTTI
-3132 VKYGQGLFVA
+3132 KYGQGLFVA
-3142 IASGTAACAT
+3142 IASATAVCAT
-3152 SPDGINWTVQAMQ
+3152 SSDGINWTVQAMP
-3165 SSSNWL
+3165 SSSNWK
-3171 ALAFGNPNNNPTW
+3171 ALAFGNPGSSPIW
-3184 IAASNTSGTL
+3184 IAASNTSGTIGASIL
-3194 GQVIKTGAR
+3194 TGAT
-3203 ALGRMKV
+3203 AIGRMKAV
-3210 VSGVVNEVRTIEPGS
+3210 TGVLNEIRMIEPGS
-3225 GYPKGTATATTVTTN
+3225 GYPRGTATATTTSTNVITVNNTAN
-3240 LITADQTYNL
+3240 LI
-3250 VDSQPIVF
+3250 DSQPIVF
-3258 TGTNG
+3258 TGTSAG
-3263 GGLIANTRYY
+3263 GIASGTVYY
-3273 VIGSTITSTQFK
+3273 IIGSTIVTNTSFK
-3285 VSLTA
+3285 VSATA

-3296 TLTTETINMAW
+3296 TLTSATVSLTW
-3307 QASPIATQTDP
+3307 QAGPIATQTDP
-3318 NKVKTAAIV
+3318 NKVKTASIV
-3327 QRMGNGVLG
+3327 QRVGNGVLG
-3336 NPSFPN
+3336 NPSFSN

-3357 GFSDLY
+3357 GYSDLY
-3363 QTSSFINVSGLYS
+3363 QTSSYINVSGLYA
-3376 LPQAGANVQF
+3376 LPQAGANIQF
-3386 STLTSS
+3386 STLSTS

-3402 LGVPGNYTAQFQIN
+3402 LGIPGNYTAQFQIN

-3425 IHGTL
+3425 VHSTL

-3459 YPFVDPTTA
+3459 YPYVDPTTA
-3468 IQANQQLSSGG
+3468 IQANQSLASGG

-3583 QVFLAN
+3583 QIFLAN